1 MTAQITLNLPDE
13 VYHQAE
19 LLAQQSHRTVSEI
32 LVETLEKFLLPTAK
46 PVSALSDSEVIAQT
60 QLRLQPLQEQ
70 RLSELLDRQQSGKI
84 AFVEERDELQALI
97 HIYET
102 RLLRQAQALNEAVRR
117 GLLEPLKG

>member
-19 LLAQQSHRTVSEI
+19 LLAQQRHRTVSEI

-46 PVSALSDSEVIAQT
+46 PVSALSDSEAIAQT

-70 RLSELLDRQQSGKI
+70 RLSELLDRQQSGTI
-84 AFVEERDELQALI
+84 ASVELAELQALI

>member
-13 VYHQAE
+13 VYQQAE
-19 LLAQQSHRTVSEI
+19 LLAQQRHRTVSEI

-60 QLRLQPLQEQ
+60 QLRLQPVQEQ
-70 RLSELLDRQQSGKI
+70 RLSELLDRQQSGTI
-84 AFVEERDELQALI
+84 AYVERDELQALI
-97 HIYET
+97 RIYET

-117 GLLEPLKG
+117 GLIEPLKG

>member
-19 LLAQQSHRTVSEI
+19 LLALQRHRTVSEI
-32 LVETLEKFLLPTAK
+32 LVETLENFLLPTAK
-46 PVSALSDSEVIAQT
+46 PVSALSDSEVITLT

-70 RLSELLDRQQSGKI
+70 RLSELLDRQQSGTI
-84 AFVEERDELQALI
+84 ASVELDELQALI

-117 GLLEPLKG
+117 GLIEPLKG

>member
-19 LLAQQSHRTVSEI
+19 LLAQQRHRTVSEI

-46 PVSALSDSEVIAQT
+46 PVSALSDSEVITQT

-70 RLSELLDRQQSGKI
+70 RLSELLDRQQSGTI
-84 AFVEERDELQALI
+84 ASVELDELQALI
-97 HIYET
+97 RIYET

-117 GLLEPLKG
+117 GLIEPLKG

>member
-19 LLAQQSHRTVSEI
+19 LLAQQRHRTVSEI
-32 LVETLEKFLLPTAK
+32 LVETLENFLLPTPK

-70 RLSELLDRQQSGKI
+70 RLSELLDRQQSGTI
-84 AFVEERDELQALI
+84 AFVERDELQALI

>member
-19 LLAQQSHRTVSEI
+19 LLAQQRHRTVSEI
-32 LVETLEKFLLPTAK
+32 LVETLEIFLLPTAK

-70 RLSELLDRQQSGKI
+70 RLSELLDRQQSGTI
-84 AFVEERDELQALI
+84 ASVELDELQALI

>member
-19 LLAQQSHRTVSEI
+19 LLAQQRHRTVSEI
-32 LVETLEKFLLPTAK
+32 LVETLEIFLLPTAK

-60 QLRLQPLQEQ
+60 QLRLQPFQEQ
-70 RLSELLDRQQSGKI
+70 RLSELLDRQQSGTI
-84 AFVEERDELQALI
+84 ASLELDELQALI

-117 GLLEPLKG
+117 SLLEPLKG

>member
-19 LLAQQSHRTVSEI
+19 LLAQQRHRSVSEI
-32 LVETLEKFLLPTAK
+32 LVETLEIFLLPTSK
-46 PVSALSDSEVIAQT
+46 PVSELSDAEVIAQT
-60 QLRLQPLQEQ
+60 QLRLQPIQEK
-70 RLSELLDRQQSGKI
+70 RLSELLDRQQSGTI
-84 AFVEERDELQALI
+84 ASVERDELQALI

-102 RLLRQAQALNEAVRR
+102 RLLRQAQALNEAVQR

>member
-19 LLAQQSHRTVSEI
+19 LLAQQRHRTVSEI
-32 LVETLEKFLLPTAK
+32 LVETLEIFLLPTAK

-60 QLRLQPLQEQ
+60 QLRLQPVQEQ
-70 RLSELLDRQQSGKI
+70 RLSELLDRQQSGTI
-84 AFVEERDELQALI
+84 AFLERDELQALI
-97 HIYET
+97 RIYET

-117 GLLEPLKG
+117 GLIEPLKG

>member
-19 LLAQQSHRTVSEI
+19 LLAQQCHRSVSEI
-32 LVETLEKFLLPTAK
+32 LVETLETFLLPTSK
-46 PVSALSDSEVIAQT
+46 PVSELSDAEVIAQT
-60 QLRLQPLQEQ
+60 KLRLQPIQEQ
-70 RLSELLDRQQSGKI
+70 RLSELLDRKQAGTILS
-84 AFVEERDELQALI
+84 VEQDELQELI

-102 RLLRQAQALNEAVRR
+102 RLLRQAQSLNEAVQR

>member
-19 LLAQQSHRTVSEI
+19 LLAQQRHRTVSEI

-46 PVSALSDSEVIAQT
+46 PVSALSDSEVITQT

-70 RLSELLDRQQSGKI
+70 RLSELLDRQQSGTI
-84 AFVEERDELQALI
+84 AFVELAELQALI

>member
-19 LLAQQSHRTVSEI
+19 LLALQRHRTVSEI

-46 PVSALSDSEVIAQT
+46 PVSALSDSEVISQT

-70 RLSELLDRQQSGKI
+70 RLSELLDRQQSGKL
-84 AFVEERDELQALI
+84 AFLERDELQALI

>member
-19 LLAQQSHRTVSEI
+19 LLALQRHRTVSEI
-32 LVETLEKFLLPTAK
+32 LVETLENFLLPTAK
-46 PVSALSDSEVIAQT
+46 PVSALSDSEVITQT

-70 RLSELLDRQQSGKI
+70 RLSELLDRQQSGTI
-84 AFVEERDELQALI
+84 ASVELDELQALI

>member
-19 LLAQQSHRTVSEI
+19 LLAQQRHRTVSEI

-60 QLRLQPLQEQ
+60 QLRLQPVQEQ
-70 RLSELLDRQQSGKI
+70 RLSELLDRQQSGTI
-84 AFVEERDELQALI
+84 AFLERDELQALI
-97 HIYET
+97 RIYET

-117 GLLEPLKG
+117 GLIEPLKG

>member
-19 LLAQQSHRTVSEI
+19 LLAQQRHRTVSEI

-46 PVSALSDSEVIAQT
+46 PVSALSDAEVISQT
-60 QLRLQPLQEQ
+60 QLRLQPVQEQ
-70 RLSELLDRQQSGKI
+70 RLSELLDRQQSGTI
-84 AFVEERDELQALI
+84 ASVELAELQALI

>member
-19 LLAQQSHRTVSEI
+19 LLAQQRHRTVSEI
-32 LVETLEKFLLPTAK
+32 LVETLENFLLPTPK
-46 PVSALSDSEVIAQT
+46 PLSALSDSEVITQT

-70 RLSELLDRQQSGKI
+70 RLSELLDRQQSGTI
-84 AFVEERDELQALI
+84 ASVELDELQALI

-117 GLLEPLKG
+117 GLIEPLKG

>member
-19 LLAQQSHRTVSEI
+19 LLAQQRHRTVSEI

-70 RLSELLDRQQSGKI
+70 RLSELLDRQQSGTI
-84 AFVEERDELQALI
+84 AYVERDELQALI

>member
-19 LLAQQSHRTVSEI
+19 LLALQRHRTVSEI

-46 PVSALSDSEVIAQT
+46 PLSALSDSEVISQT
-60 QLRLQPLQEQ
+60 KLRLQPLQEQ

-84 AFVEERDELQALI
+84 AFVERDELQALI
-97 HIYET
+97 QIYET

-117 GLLEPLKG
+117 GLIEPLKG

>member
-19 LLAQQSHRTVSEI
+19 LLAQQRHRTVSEI
-32 LVETLEKFLLPTAK
+32 LVETLENFLLPTAK
-46 PVSALSDSEVIAQT
+46 PVSALSDSEVITQT

-70 RLSELLDRQQSGKI
+70 RLSELLDRQQSGTI
-84 AFVEERDELQALI
+84 AFLERDELQALI

-117 GLLEPLKG
+117 GLIEPLKG

>member
-19 LLAQQSHRTVSEI
+19 LLALQRHRTVSEI
-32 LVETLEKFLLPTAK
+32 LVETLENFLLPTAK
-46 PVSALSDSEVIAQT
+46 PVSALSDSEVITQT

-70 RLSELLDRQQSGKI
+70 RLSELLDRQQSGTI
-84 AFVEERDELQALI
+84 ASVELAELQELI

-117 GLLEPLKG
+117 G

>member
-13 VYHQAE
+13 VYQQAE
-19 LLAQQSHRTVSEI
+19 LLAQQGNRTVSEI
-32 LVETLEKFLLPTAK
+32 LVETLEKVLLPTAK
-46 PVSALSDSEVIAQT
+46 PASALSDSEVIAQT
-60 QLRLQPLQEQ
+60 QLRLQPVQEQ
-70 RLSELLDRQQSGKI
+70 RLSELLDRQQSGTI
-84 AFVEERDELQALI
+84 AFVELAELQALI

>member
-19 LLAQQSHRTVSEI
+19 LLAQQRHRTVSEI
-32 LVETLEKFLLPTAK
+32 LVETLEIFLLPTAK

-60 QLRLQPLQEQ
+60 QLRLQPFQEQ
-70 RLSELLDRQQSGKI
+70 RLSELLDRQQSGTI
-84 AFVEERDELQALI
+84 ASVELDELQALI

-117 GLLEPLKG
+117 GLIEPLKG

>member
-19 LLAQQSHRTVSEI
+19 LLAQQRHRSVSEI
-32 LVETLEKFLLPTAK
+32 LVETLEIFLLPTSK
-46 PVSALSDSEVIAQT
+46 PVSELSDAEVIAQT
-60 QLRLQPLQEQ
+60 QLRLQPIQEQ
-70 RLSELLDRQQSGKI
+70 RLSELLDRQQSGTI
-84 AFVEERDELQALI
+84 ASVERDELQALI

-102 RLLRQAQALNEAVRR
+102 RLLRQAQALNEAVQR

>member
-19 LLAQQSHRTVSEI
+19 LLAQQRHRTVSEI
-32 LVETLEKFLLPTAK
+32 LVETLVNFLLPTAK
-46 PVSALSDSEVIAQT
+46 PVSALSDSEVITQT

-70 RLSELLDRQQSGKI
+70 RLSELLDRQQSGTI
-84 AFVEERDELQALI
+84 ASVELDELQALI

-117 GLLEPLKG
+117 SLLEPLKG